1 MAKYAANG
9 ATITVGGDAISNV
22 VSFGVPSDS
31 ADEIDVSDHSS
42 DRRSFVNGL
51 VDSDDMTIELVYD
64 PADAGQ
70 ATLRDNVGGTA
81 QAFVITLS
89 GPSSSHIHTFN
100 ALVKG
105 FAIDLPADGAL
116 TATATIKRTGAD
128 TISSV

>member
-9 ATITVGGDAISNV
+9 ATITIGGVAIPNV

-51 VDSDDMTIELVYD
+51 IDSDDMTIELIYD
-64 PADAGQ
+64 PAEASHASLRTAVGQ
-70 ATLRDNVGGTA
+70 AA
-81 QAFVITLS
+81 ESFVITLS
-89 GPSSSHIHTFN
+89 GPSASHIHTFS

-128 TISSV
+128 SVTSV

>member
-9 ATITVGGDAISNV
+9 ATITVGGTAISNV

-70 ATLRDNVGGTA
+70 ADLRDNVGGAA
-81 QAFVITLS
+81 QSFVITLS
-89 GPSSSHIHTFN
+89 GPSASHIHTFT

-116 TATATIKRTGAD
+116 TATATIKRTGID
-128 TISSV
+128 TITSS

>member
-9 ATITVGGDAISNV
+9 ATITIGGTAISNV

-31 ADEIDVSDHSS
+31 AEEIDVSDHSA

-51 VDSDDMTIELVYD
+51 VDSDDMTMELIYD

-70 ATLRDNVGGTA
+70 TTLRDNVGGTA
-81 QAFVITLS
+81 QTFVITLS
-89 GPSSSHIHTFN
+89 GPSASHIHTFS
-100 ALVKG
+100 ALIKG

-116 TATATIKRTGAD
+116 TATATIKRTGD
-128 TISSV
+128 DQISSS